1 MVYRELRALT
11 NDGIMNLNPME
22 LNEIYEQL
30 WNVGTLLRSDDAL
43 HILEDGYRPW
53 PKVQEGTEAS
63 DKFYTIHDR
72 NKPVRYCC
80 CPYPSPNCTGNTNP
94 SPNPS
99 HMTGTSRNT
108 TSLRDT
114 HGHRELHTSFQ
125 ENF

>member
-63 DKFYTIHDR
+63 DIFYTIHDR

-80 CPYPSPNCTGNTNP
+80 CPY
-94 SPNPS
+94 PS